1 MAYILTAATLNS
13 VTTNRRKA
21 EPRWQKL
28 ATAAPLLTIC
38 LLTLAAPAGSQE
50 TQTVATVDGEAIS
63 AQELSNTATGQ
74 LLTVRNQEYDIQT
87 KALEKLIRQKLLELA
102 AKKKG
107 ESTEALLSEEVD
119 RKVADPSDAEVLAY
133 YLAQRDRYRQP
144 FAQVKNQLREALKRE
159 EIQYARD
166 AYLDRLRSQANVVVL
181 LKPPR
186 AKVTYDAARLKGN
199 PQAPVV
205 IVEFADFQCPFCRQ
219 EEGVLKNVLAKYGAE
234 VALAYRDFPVSKLH
248 PLAEQA
254 AEASRC
260 GGEQGKYWQ
269 FYDLLMAGALDS
281 PSLKQYAHDL
291 KLDEKQFDSCL
302 TSGKYKAAIENDRQD
317 AERVGVV
324 ATPTFFINGTLM
336 VGAEPEESV
345 SRRIDQELAR
355 QKAAP
360 SPVPGVTPPVN

>member
-1 MAYILTAATLNS
+1 MAYILTVATSKS
-13 VTTNRRKA
+13 VTTSRRKT
-21 EPRWQKL
+21 ESRWQKSH
-28 ATAAPLLTIC
+28 AASLFLSFC

-50 TQTVATVDGEAIS
+50 TQPVAMLDGKPIS
-63 AQELSNTATGQ
+63 AQELSNTASGQ
-74 LLTVRNQEYDIQT
+74 LLPVRNQEYEIQS

-133 YLAQRDRYRQP
+133 YLAQKDRNRQS

-166 AYLDRLRSQANVVVL
+166 AYLDRLRSQADVVVL

-199 PQAPVV
+199 PRAPVV

-219 EEGVLKNVLAKYGAE
+219 EEGALKNVLAKYGTE
-234 VALAYRDFPVSKLH
+234 VALAYRDFPVTQLH

-281 PSLKQYAHDL
+281 RSLKQYAHDL

-324 ATPTFFINGTLM
+324 GTPTFFINGILM

-360 SPVPGVTPPVN
+360 SPVPGTAPPVD

>member
-1 MAYILTAATLNS
+1 MRICALTL
-13 VTTNRRKA
+13 V
-21 EPRWQKL
+21 L
-28 ATAAPLLTIC
+28 I
-38 LLTLAAPAGSQE
+38 TLAAPAGSQE
-50 TQTVATVDGEAIS
+50 VQTIATVDGEAIS

-74 LLTVRNQEYDIQT
+74 LLPLRNQEYDIQS

-107 ESTEALLSEEVD
+107 ESTEVLLRDEVD
-119 RKVADPSDAEVLAY
+119 RIVAAPSDAEVLAY

-166 AYLDRLRSQANVVVL
+166 AYLDRLRSQANVIVL

-199 PQAPVV
+199 PQASVV
-205 IVEFADFQCPFCRQ
+205 IVEFADFQCPFCRE
-219 EEGVLKNVLAKYGAE
+219 EEGVLKNLLAKYGTE
-234 VALAYRDFPVSKLH
+234 VALAYRDFPVSQRH
-248 PLAEQA
+248 SLAEQA

-269 FYDLLMAGALDS
+269 FHDMLMAGGLNS
-281 PSLKQYAHDL
+281 LSLKQYAHDL

-302 TSGKYKAAIENDRQD
+302 ASGKYKAAIENDRQD
-317 AERVGVV
+317 AERAGVV
-324 ATPTFFINGTLM
+324 GTPTFFINGIPM
-336 VGAEPEESV
+336 VGAEPEEDL
-345 SRRIDQELAR
+345 SRAIEQDLAR

-360 SPVPGVTPPVN
+360 SPVPGTAPPVD